1 MCFQALGVVG
11 SVIGAVV
18 SAAGAQAQADSQAQ
32 AAEYNAKVARNNATS
47 AAYAGTHEAQVVGEK
62 GRKTLGQQ
70 GPAYAAAG
78 VRLGTGTPTTVYG
91 ESFAAVQG
99 DIDAATYKG
108 KVEAGRWQDQAKLY
122 DLEAANARKAGQI
135 AATSAIVSGFSG
147 LGKAFS
153 GGLGSPVTLLGTS

>member
-18 SAAGAQAQADSQAQ
+18 SAAGAQAQAESQAQ

-47 AAYAGTHEAQVVGEK
+47 EAYAGVHKAQLMGEK
-62 GRKTLGQQ
+62 GEKTLGQQ

-91 ESFAAVQG
+91 DTVAMIQG
-99 DIDAATYKG
+99 DIDSANYEG
-108 KVEAGRWQDQAKLY
+108 KVKAARWQDQAKLHE
-122 DLEAANARKAGQI
+122 LEAANARKAGQI

-153 GGLGSPVTLLGTS
+153 GGLGSPVTLLGGA